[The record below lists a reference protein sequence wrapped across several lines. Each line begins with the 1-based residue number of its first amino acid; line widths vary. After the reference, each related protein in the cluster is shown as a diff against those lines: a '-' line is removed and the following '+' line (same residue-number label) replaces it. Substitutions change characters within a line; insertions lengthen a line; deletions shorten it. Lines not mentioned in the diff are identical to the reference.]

1 MQHYETSVGGLA
13 GNADCCVK
21 AELLCDAAIFLAII
35 SNNSDVFAAVFADV
49 SMNNM
54 LLLQQSS

>member
-1 MQHYETSVGGLA
+1 MQHYDTSVGGLA

-21 AELLCDAAIFLAII
+21 AELLCDTAIFLAII
-35 SNNSDVFAAVFADV
+35 SNNSEVFAAVFADV

-54 LLLQQSS
+54 PLLQ